1 MLHTNSPHQKRK
13 RGRPRKPRRRKFADT
28 VREYCERT
36 GDSRSTAFRKMKEGV
51 LRFIQEAPGYP
62 RKIPHSEYLRL
73 GYGEPADEIAASGSS
88 NIAG

>member
-36 GDSRSTAFRKMKEGV
+36 GDSRSTAFRKNEGRG
-51 LRFIQEAPGYP
+51 LALHPGGP
-62 RKIPHSEYLRL
+62 WLSEKDS
-73 GYGEPADEIAASGSS
+73 AQ
-88 NIAG
+88 